1 MLLLVWRFL
10 TIMLVAV
17 ALSAAL
23 AHLMELPGKMTY
35 DAGLYVMLHRTLYP
49 TFGHTAGWAE
59 GVALISVVALAWRVR
74 KRRPAFAL
82 TAAAA
87 ACQVAAMAVFL
98 AFVQPAN
105 VTMAAWSLDAIP
117 ADWMQWRD
125 RWEYGH
131 AARAILESFGLAA
144 LVLSVLLETPR
155 R

>member
-1 MLLLVWRFL
+1 M
-10 TIMLVAV
+10 
-17 ALSAAL
+17 
-23 AHLMELPGKMTY
+23 
-35 DAGLYVMLHRTLYP
+35 
-49 TFGHTAGWAE
+49 
-59 GVALISVVALAWRVR
+59 ALISVIALAWRVR

-117 ADWMQWRD
+117 ADWTQWRD

-144 LVLSVLLETPR
+144 LVLSVLRETPR